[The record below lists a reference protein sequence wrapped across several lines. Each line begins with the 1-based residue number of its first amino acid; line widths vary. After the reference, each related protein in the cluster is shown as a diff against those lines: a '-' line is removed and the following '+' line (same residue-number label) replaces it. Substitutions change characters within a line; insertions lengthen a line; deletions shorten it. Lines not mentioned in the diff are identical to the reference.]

1 MRVWKLGGQVKFE
14 LLPIRNIL
22 VSQSQHVLSALL
34 LELFTQHWLQRRI
47 KLFLNVLH
55 QHDLPI
61 TDCVFEYFQ
70 EIGFAELGDMDFL
83 VFAHIFNPFVGLA
96 LGVDDQGPPSTIED
110 EYAVVS
116 GKGIS
121 W

>member
-1 MRVWKLGGQVKFE
+1 
-14 LLPIRNIL
+14 
-22 VSQSQHVLSALL
+22 
-34 LELFTQHWLQRRI
+34 
-47 KLFLNVLH
+47 
-55 QHDLPI
+55 
-61 TDCVFEYFQ
+61 
-70 EIGFAELGDMDFL
+70 MDFL